1 MTTTPREEKTMKL
14 LTKVL
19 AATALAM
26 AATASMAANIVVIGG
41 MNSDQFW
48 NKIKKGVDDARLV
61 VEANGGKVDYLRMQS
76 YDNFAADAADIIR
89 TAISQNPQGI
99 AVPDW
104 VFESQDPA
112 IQEAIAKGI
121 KVILFN
127 AGTLD
132 KAKELGALNYVGS
145 DEYVAG
151 QAGGNQLVKL
161 GAKKGVCINTLPGTA
176 NIEARCKG
184 MIDAMTAAGAS
195 AEQLPLPSTSFG
207 DPAAIAEAVKA
218 YLSEHGDVD
227 GALTIGAGE
236 ADAASVGIDTAGK
249 TGKVF
254 LGSFDFNEA
263 TLDRIKGGTQAFAID
278 QQPYLQSMLAIT
290 LLASN
295 IDFGTDLPT
304 APVLTGPGIVDA
316 SNVDATIAGVKI
328 GAR

>member
-1 MTTTPREEKTMKL
+1 MNLMKTLTRAATITALMTTS
-14 LTKVL
+14 VL
-19 AATALAM
+19 AADIA
-26 AATASMAANIVVIGG
+26 IIGG

-61 VEANGGKVDYLRMQS
+61 VEANGGTVDYLRMQS

-89 TAISQNPQGI
+89 VAISQNPDGI

-104 VFESQDPA
+104 VYESQDPA

-132 KAKELGALNYVGS
+132 KAKELGAMNYIGS
-145 DEYVAG
+145 DEYIAG
-151 QAGGNQLVKL
+151 QAGGAQLLKL

-184 MIDAMTAAGAS
+184 MIDAMTAGGAT

-207 DPAAIAEAVKA
+207 DPAAISEAVKA
-218 YLSEHGDVD
+218 YLTEHADVD

-236 ADAASVGIDTAGK
+236 ADAASVGIEQAGL
-249 TGKVF
+249 TGKVH
-254 LGSFDFNEA
+254 LGCFDFNEA
-263 TLDRIKGGTQAFAID
+263 TLDRIKSGTQAFAID
-278 QQPYLQSMLAIT
+278 QQPYLQSFLAVT
-290 LLASN
+290 MLASN

-304 APVLTGPGIVDA
+304 APVLTGPGIIDA
-316 SNVDATIAGVKI
+316 ANVDATIAGVKI

>member
-1 MTTTPREEKTMKL
+1 MKFGKW
-14 LTKVL
+14 TKVL
-19 AATALAM
+19 ASTALVAITATHAM
-26 AATASMAANIVVIGG
+26 AADIAVIGG

-48 NKIKKGVDDARLV
+48 NKIKKGVDDARLI

-89 TAISQNPQGI
+89 VAISQKPDGI

-104 VFESQDPA
+104 VYESQDPA
-112 IQEAIAKGI
+112 IKEALAAGI

-127 AGTLD
+127 AGTID
-132 KAKELGALNYVGS
+132 KARELGAINYVGS
-145 DEYVAG
+145 DEYIAG
-151 QAGGNQLVKL
+151 KAGGEQLVKL
-161 GAKKGVCINTLPGTA
+161 GAKKGVCVNTLPGTA
-176 NIEARCKG
+176 NIEARCQG
-184 MIDAMTAAGAS
+184 MIDAMTAAGAT

-218 YLSEHGDVD
+218 YLTEHADVD

-236 ADAASVGIDTAGK
+236 ADAAAIGIEQAGK
-249 TGKVF
+249 TGTVK
-254 LGSFDFNEA
+254 LGCFDFNEA
-263 TLDRIKGGTQAFAID
+263 TLNRIKDGTQSFAID
-278 QQPYLQSMLAIT
+278 QQPYLQAMLAVTI
-290 LLASN
+290 LASN

>member
-1 MTTTPREEKTMKL
+1 MSFMKTFA
-14 LTKVL
+14 KVL
-19 AATALAM
+19 ATTALVSGASTVM
-26 AATASMAANIVVIGG
+26 AAEIAVIGG

-61 VEANGGKVDYLRMQS
+61 VEANGGKVEYLRMQS

-89 TAISQNPQGI
+89 VAISQNPDGI

-104 VFESQDPA
+104 VYESQDPA
-112 IQEAIAKGI
+112 IQEAIAAGI

-127 AGTLD
+127 AGTID
-132 KAKELGALNYVGS
+132 KARELGAINYVGS
-145 DEYVAG
+145 DEYIAG
-151 QAGGNQLVKL
+151 KAGGEQLVKL
-161 GAKKGVCINTLPGTA
+161 GVKKGVCVNTLPGTA
-176 NIEARCKG
+176 NIEARCQG
-184 MIDAMTAAGAS
+184 MIDAMTAAGAT

-218 YLSEHGDVD
+218 YLTENADVD

-236 ADAASVGIDTAGK
+236 ADAAAVGIEQAGK
-249 TGKVF
+249 TGTVK
-254 LGSFDFNEA
+254 LGCFDFNEA
-263 TLDRIKGGTQAFAID
+263 TLGRIKDGTQAFAID
-278 QQPYLQSMLAIT
+278 QQPYLQAMLAVT
-290 LLASN
+290 LLASH

-316 SNVDATIAGVKI
+316 SNVEATIAGVQI

>member
-1 MTTTPREEKTMKL
+1 MKL
-14 LTKVL
+14 TTLTKAL
-19 AATALAM
+19 ATSALVAMTATAAM
-26 AATASMAANIVVIGG
+26 AADIAVIGG

-48 NKIKKGVDDARLV
+48 NKIKKGVDDARLI

-89 TAISQNPQGI
+89 VAISQNPDGI

-104 VFESQDPA
+104 VYESQDPA
-112 IQEAIAKGI
+112 IQEAIAAGI

-127 AGTLD
+127 AGTIE
-132 KAKELGALNYVGS
+132 KARELGAINYVGS
-145 DEYVAG
+145 DEYIAG
-151 QAGGNQLVKL
+151 KAGGEQLVKL
-161 GAKKGVCINTLPGTA
+161 GVKKGVCVNTLPGTA
-176 NIEARCKG
+176 NIEARCQG
-184 MIDAMTAAGAS
+184 MMDAMSAAGAS

-218 YLSEHGDVD
+218 YLTEHGDVD

-236 ADAASVGIDTAGK
+236 ADAAAIGIEQAGK
-249 TGKVF
+249 TGVVK
-254 LGSFDFNEA
+254 LGCFDFNEA
-263 TLDRIKGGTQAFAID
+263 TLGRIQDGTQAFAID
-278 QQPYLQSMLAIT
+278 QQPYLQAALAVT
-290 LLASN
+290 LLASH

-316 SNVDATIAGVKI
+316 SNVEATIAGVKI